1 MEKFIELELTL
12 MNGDEYYICDRA
24 FVVMREHR
32 NKMVDGAK
40 RATQVV
46 DACAVN
52 GYSVMETYS
61 EVIAMIREK
70 KLGYYGAYY
79 AEGEK

>member
-1 MEKFIELELTL
+1 MGKFIELELTL

-24 FVVMREHR
+24 FVVMRERR
-32 NKMVDGAK
+32 NRLVDGAK

-46 DACAVN
+46 DACSVN

-61 EVIAMIREK
+61 EVIDMIREAK
-70 KLGYYGAYY
+70 GVK
-79 AEGEK
+79 

>member
-1 MEKFIELELTL
+1 MGEFIQLELTL

-32 NKMVDGAK
+32 NRPDEHHLLY
-40 RATQVV
+40 
-46 DACAVN
+46 DACSVN
-52 GYSVMETYS
+52 GFAVMETYS

-79 AEGEK
+79 AAS

>member
-1 MEKFIELELTL
+1 MGKFIQLELTL

-24 FVVMREHR
+24 FVVMRERR
-32 NKMVDGAK
+32 NRLVDGAK

-46 DACAVN
+46 DACSVN

-61 EVIAMIREK
+61 EVIDMIREAK
-70 KLGYYGAYY
+70 GVK
-79 AEGEK
+79 

>member
-32 NKMVDGAK
+32 NRLVDGAK
-40 RATQVV
+40 KATQVV
-46 DACAVN
+46 DACSVN

-70 KLGYYGAYY
+70 KQGYYGAKD
-79 AEGEK
+79 A

>member
-32 NKMVDGAK
+32 NRLVDGAK
-40 RATQVV
+40 RATQIV
-46 DACAVN
+46 DACSVN

-61 EVIAMIREK
+61 EVIDMIREAK
-70 KLGYYGAYY
+70 GVK
-79 AEGEK
+79 

>member
-12 MNGDEYYICDRA
+12 MNGDEYYICDRS
-24 FVVMREHR
+24 FSVMREHR

-46 DACAVN
+46 DDCSVN

-70 KLGYYGAYY
+70 KLGYHGAYY
-79 AEGEK
+79 AAD

>member
-32 NKMVDGAK
+32 NRPDEHHLLY
-40 RATQVV
+40 
-46 DACAVN
+46 DACSVN
-52 GYSVMETYS
+52 GFAVMETYS
-61 EVIAMIREK
+61 EVIEMIRK
-70 KLGYYGAYY
+70 AKGV
-79 AEGEK
+79 K

>member
-24 FVVMREHR
+24 FVVMRERR
-32 NKMVDGAK
+32 NRLVDGAK

-46 DACAVN
+46 DACSVN

-61 EVIAMIREK
+61 EVIDMIREAK
-70 KLGYYGAYY
+70 GVK
-79 AEGEK
+79 

>member
-1 MEKFIELELTL
+1 MGKFIQLELTL

-24 FVVMREHR
+24 FVVMRERR
-32 NKMVDGAK
+32 NRLVDGAK

-46 DACAVN
+46 DACSVN

-61 EVIAMIREK
+61 EVVAMIREK
-70 KLGYYGAYY
+70 KLGYHGAYY
-79 AEGEK
+79 AAG

>member
-1 MEKFIELELTL
+1 MGKFIQLELTL

-46 DACAVN
+46 DACSVN

-61 EVIAMIREK
+61 EVIDMIREAK
-70 KLGYYGAYY
+70 GVK
-79 AEGEK
+79 

>member
-12 MNGDEYYICDRA
+12 MNGDEYYICDRS

-61 EVIAMIREK
+61 EVIAMIRAAK
-70 KLGYYGAYY
+70 GA
-79 AEGEK
+79 K

>member
-1 MEKFIELELTL
+1 MDKFIELELTL
-12 MNGDEYYICDRA
+12 MNGDEYYICDRS

-32 NKMVDGAK
+32 NRLVDGAK
-40 RATQVV
+40 KATQVV
-46 DACAVN
+46 DACSVN

-70 KLGYYGAYY
+70 KQGYYGAKD
-79 AEGEK
+79 A